1 MRLRDFPLRA
11 VVDRLAVGS
20 RTPRLKAF
28 TLLELMVVVTLIGIV
43 SAVIIPEMRGTYQ
56 DALIKST
63 SRQLMGAIQLA
74 GSRSVSLQRQ
84 HRLLIH
90 SGKKQYRI
98 EQKGGASPGF
108 TGLKDVANSEASF
121 DSRISVEVRRGEE
134 PLGEEKEVVAS
145 ALDQPTSQE
154 NQVESIIFYPDG
166 TADERTI
173 TVRDKDGFSLVLV
186 INPTTARVEFK
197 EGPKE

>member
-1 MRLRDFPLRA
+1 MRVKNFPLRA
-11 VVDRLAVGS
+11 AVDRVAVGW

-56 DALIKST
+56 DALLKST
-63 SRQLMGAIQLA
+63 SRQLRGSIQLA
-74 GSRSVSLQRQ
+74 GSRAVSLQKQ

-108 TGLKDVANSEASF
+108 SGLKDVANSEGSF
-121 DSRISVEVRRGEE
+121 DSRISVEVSREE
-134 PLGEEKEVVAS
+134 RSIGEEKEAIAS
-145 ALDQPTSQE
+145 ALDQPNGQE
-154 NQVESIIFYPDG
+154 NQIESIIFYPDG

-173 TVRDKDGFSLVLV
+173 TVRDRDGFSLVML
-186 INPTTARVEFK
+186 INPTTARVELK
-197 EGPKE
+197 ESARE